1 MVKYIWNIFFPLVLN
16 LQWRKVANMLFKK
29 MVFSRED
36 WRNWIW
42 LRTLK
47 GAPTLY
53 KQNKGLIWKKINEQ
67 KKNTCNWQTRLLN
80 VKHYY
85 TIKWEYVQDT
95 TIIETFRAQNT
106 WIMNECITYDCQ
118 KRRCNVQCHELWTM
132 TIIICHVVQSNSL

>member
-1 MVKYIWNIFFPLVLN
+1 M
-16 LQWRKVANMLFKK
+16 KK
-29 MVFSRED
+29 SSQYAFQENGFLSKKTGI
-36 WRNWIW
+36 NGIW

-95 TIIETFRAQNT
+95 TIIETFRA
-106 WIMNECITYDCQ
+106 
-118 KRRCNVQCHELWTM
+118 
-132 TIIICHVVQSNSL
+132 